1 MRLPTMK
8 GLRTAARWIQ
18 RLLEVR
24 LPIEALYG
32 FAGAKTRKRNTS
44 NRTNSRRSHH
54 VHHHDDP
61 ESRRGLEARL

>member
-24 LPIEALYG
+24 LPMEALYG
-32 FAGAKTRKRNTS
+32 FAGIQARNRNAS
-44 NRTNSRRSHH
+44 NRTQ
-54 VHHHDDP
+54 
-61 ESRRGLEARL
+61 

>member
-24 LPIEALYG
+24 LPMEALYG

-44 NRTNSRRSHH
+44 NRTN
-54 VHHHDDP
+54 
-61 ESRRGLEARL
+61 